1 MKTDGKNLLL
11 NTEMNFPESAD
22 KDRHLMRYTLLQE
35 KNHHMAFL
43 SQFWPLS
50 DHSVLFREIRRKVR
64 SRGICVSAMAKKV
77 ISHISYFNIF
87 SNFLYKCYSISI
99 IIIDFA

>member
-50 DHSVLFREIRRKVR
+50 DHSALRQTSAVLIGHKFFPITTQLK
-64 SRGICVSAMAKKV
+64 AL
-77 ISHISYFNIF
+77 
-87 SNFLYKCYSISI
+87 FLL
-99 IIIDFA
+99 

>member
-11 NTEMNFPESAD
+11 NTEMNFPKSAD
-22 KDRHLMRYTLLQE
+22 KDQHLMRYTLLQE

-50 DHSVLFREIRRKVR
+50 DHSGAGVGLECYAGKLDFVNGRTATYAVID
-64 SRGICVSAMAKKV
+64 SHYLNIDSLGTGLKKT
-77 ISHISYFNIF
+77 
-87 SNFLYKCYSISI
+87 
-99 IIIDFA
+99 

>member
-50 DHSVLFREIRRKVR
+50 DHSAILHVQLIFVVEFVLLR
-64 SRGICVSAMAKKV
+64 
-77 ISHISYFNIF
+77 
-87 SNFLYKCYSISI
+87 
-99 IIIDFA
+99 IDRYDIDN

>member
-50 DHSVLFREIRRKVR
+50 DHSATIAV
-64 SRGICVSAMAKKV
+64 AP
-77 ISHISYFNIF
+77 FNF
-87 SNFLYKCYSISI
+87 DGTRLGFCERQMFGEQEKRLLLW
-99 IIIDFA
+99 

>member
-50 DHSVLFREIRRKVR
+50 DHSGLGGVSRAETATAARAKASLFRILCQA
-64 SRGICVSAMAKKV
+64 GGG
-77 ISHISYFNIF
+77 
-87 SNFLYKCYSISI
+87 
-99 IIIDFA
+99 DGD

>member
-50 DHSVLFREIRRKVR
+50 DHSAFRELHLIRTEKPNTGCFPATAMLKIDI
-64 SRGICVSAMAKKV
+64 SQFVS
-77 ISHISYFNIF
+77 
-87 SNFLYKCYSISI
+87 L
-99 IIIDFA
+99 

>member
-1 MKTDGKNLLL
+1 
-11 NTEMNFPESAD
+11 MNFPESAD

-50 DHSVLFREIRRKVR
+50 DHMWPAKNGIRQQGVLLLL
-64 SRGICVSAMAKKV
+64 ALV
-77 ISHISYFNIF
+77 IFILFIQPLF
-87 SNFLYKCYSISI
+87 I
-99 IIIDFA
+99 

>member
-50 DHSVLFREIRRKVR
+50 DHSAWGEAESSQGVLE
-64 SRGICVSAMAKKV
+64 AE
-77 ISHISYFNIF
+77 N
-87 SNFLYKCYSISI
+87 
-99 IIIDFA
+99 